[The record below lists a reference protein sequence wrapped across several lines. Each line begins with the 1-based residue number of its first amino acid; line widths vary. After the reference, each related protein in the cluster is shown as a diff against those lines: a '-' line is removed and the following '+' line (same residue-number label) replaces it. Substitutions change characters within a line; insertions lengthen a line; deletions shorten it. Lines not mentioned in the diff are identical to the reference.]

1 MTEMLWH
8 FLLNNFEVVIIGAF
22 TLIQISPIK
31 VNPWGAIVRWLK
43 QEMIGDVSKKVD
55 AISEKVDATS
65 KKVDALE
72 DRMEEDK
79 ASQAR
84 NHILRFAD
92 ELYDGKHHSQE
103 YFLQMLDDVKTYE
116 SYCETHP
123 KFPNGRTVNACEKI
137 RSTYDSLWQNH
148 KF

>member
-1 MTEMLWH
+1 MAELLW
-8 FLLNNFEVVIIGAF
+8 NFITNHLELALFGAI
-22 TLIQISPIK
+22 TLVQIAPIK
-31 VNPWGAIVRWLK
+31 INPWGAIARWLK
-43 QEMIGDVSKKVD
+43 HEIIGEVSGKVDDISKKVD
-55 AISEKVDATS
+55 DTS
-65 KKVDALE
+65 QKVDALE
-72 DRMEEDK
+72 NRMDEDK
-79 ASQAR
+79 ACRAR
-84 NHILRFAD
+84 NQILRFAD

-116 SYCETHP
+116 SYCESHP